1 MSLRYSRHTL
11 TGAVAALV
19 NGHAATARME
29 YEIYSFR
36 ASWSTLLNGFK
47 RPALGMSFESQKV
60 VKSGLETLGQKALQK
75 CWFREAKSFT

>member
-1 MSLRYSRHTL
+1 MP
-11 TGAVAALV
+11 ALV
-19 NGHAATARME
+19 NVHADTARME

-47 RPALGMSFESQKV
+47 RHALGMPFESQKV
-60 VKSGLETLGQKALQK
+60 VTSGLETLGRKVLQK